1 MKKTSEN
8 IFVNVFVNVIIC
20 LVIVSIFS
28 FSLAGDVFTFAMA
41 ENDKPIYKGNQQQNN
56 VSLMFNVY
64 QGTEYIEGIL
74 QTLDKYNAKATFF
87 VGGSWVSKNQ
97 SVLKKI
103 ADSNNEIGNHGFLHR
118 NHDKLSLEKNRE
130 EISLCHDIVFSTTG
144 VNMTLFAPP
153 SGAFSSS
160 TLVVAR
166 ELGYKTIMW
175 SKDTIDWR
183 DHDKNVIFS
192 RATKNLSNGDLVL
205 MHPTKETL
213 EALDDVLAE
222 IKRQNFE
229 IVTVS
234 DNIKQ

>member
-8 IFVNVFVNVIIC
+8 IFINVFVNVIIC

-28 FSLAGDVFTFAMA
+28 FSLAGDVFTFATA
-41 ENDKPIYKGNQQQNN
+41 ENDKPIYKGNQEKNS

-64 QGTEYIEGIL
+64 QGTEYIDDIL
-74 QTLDKYNAKATFF
+74 QTLEKHNAKATFF
-87 VGGSWVSKNQ
+87 VGGSWVAKNQ
-97 SVLKKI
+97 SVLQKMV
-103 ADSNNEIGNHGFLHR
+103 DSKNEVGNHGFLHR
-118 NHDKLSLEKNRE
+118 NHDKLSLEKNKE
-130 EISLCHDIVFSTTG
+130 EISLCHDIVFKTTG

-153 SGAFSSS
+153 SGAFSSA
-160 TLVVAR
+160 TLVASS

-183 DHDKNVIFS
+183 DHDKNVIFK

-213 EALDDVLAE
+213 EALNDVLAE

-234 DNIKQ
+234 DNIK

>member
-1 MKKTSEN
+1 MKKTGEKL
-8 IFVNVFVNVIIC
+8 FVNVFVNVIIC
-20 LVIVSIFS
+20 LVIISIFS
-28 FSLAGDVFTFAMA
+28 LSLAGEVLTFATA
-41 ENDKPIYKGNQQQNN
+41 ESDKPIYKGNQQKNN

-64 QGTEYIEGIL
+64 QGTEYIDGIL
-74 QTLDKYNAKATFF
+74 QTLEKHNAKATFF
-87 VGGSWVSKNQ
+87 VGGSWVVKNQ

-103 ADSNNEIGNHGFLHR
+103 ADSKNEIGNHGFLHR
-118 NHDKLSLEKNRE
+118 NHDKISLEKNKE
-130 EISLCHDIVFSTTG
+130 EISLCHDIVFKTCG
-144 VNMTLFAPP
+144 VKMTLFAPP

-160 TLVVAR
+160 TLVAAS

-183 DHDKNVIFS
+183 DHDKNVIFR
-192 RATKNLSNGDLVL
+192 RAVKNLSNGDLVL

-229 IVTVS
+229 VVAVS
-234 DNIKQ
+234 NNLK

>member
-8 IFVNVFVNVIIC
+8 LFINVFVNVIIC
-20 LVIVSIFS
+20 LVILSVFS
-28 FSLAGDVFTFAMA
+28 FSLAGDVFTFVAT
-41 ENDKPIYKGNQQQNN
+41 ESDKPIYKGNQQQNRI
-56 VSLMFNVY
+56 SLMFNVY
-64 QGTEYIEGIL
+64 QGTEYIDGIL
-74 QTLDKYNAKATFF
+74 QTLDKYQVKATFF
-87 VGGSWVSKNQ
+87 VGGSWVAKNQAVLQKIVNSKNE
-97 SVLKKI
+97 V
-103 ADSNNEIGNHGFLHR
+103 ANHGFLHR
-118 NHDKLSLEKNRE
+118 DHDKLSIEKNKE
-130 EISLCHDIVFSTTG
+130 EIFLCHEIVFKNSG
-144 VNMTLFAPP
+144 VNMKLFAPP

-160 TLVVAR
+160 TLIAAS

-183 DHDKNVIFS
+183 DHDKNIIFK

-234 DNIKQ
+234 DNIEQ